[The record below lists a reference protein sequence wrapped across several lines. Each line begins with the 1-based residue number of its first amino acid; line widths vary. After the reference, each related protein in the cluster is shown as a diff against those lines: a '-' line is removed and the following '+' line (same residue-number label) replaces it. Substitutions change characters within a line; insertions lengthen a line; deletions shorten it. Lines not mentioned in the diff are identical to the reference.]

1 MWFPMLED
9 VITFKDAYNSDGLQL
24 CPQLAPGSGS
34 VASTRPEKP
43 LRENIFLFQ
52 LKKAAQQSAA
62 S

>member
-1 MWFPMLED
+1 MLED

-52 LKKAAQQSAA
+52 LKKAAQ
-62 S
+62 